1 MNPAQSEPRAAPE
14 LVSEWVHLQHHE
26 SAQFK
31 EVYGFAGSQGM
42 VNLEGVRTMP
52 RGRPSKTLVVM
63 MHPTTS
69 LQILP
74 VPRALASAGV
84 HVLCAGNRYFRNDT
98 PLIMEKVAV
107 DLGVYI
113 RNAREVWGYEHVVL
127 LGWSGGG
134 PLALFYQSQAQRPTV
149 THTPAGDPADLKSAA
164 LLPADGIIFQ
174 AANISRAR
182 LLSQSIDPSVQDEYD
197 PDRRRLEL
205 DIYDPRNPN
214 QPPYSPDYVAFYRKA
229 QLERMRRRTDWV
241 KETLAHLRKL
251 GGKEQERGLL
261 THRTMA
267 DLRYVDPAIDP
278 NDRPPGVCVSGDP
291 ESANSGPVGWA
302 RYSTL
307 RSWLSQWSIFDSN
320 VNGASAAA
328 SITVPL
334 MVMENSADEACPA
347 ADLPEIFVA
356 AGSADKTQHVIQGA
370 RHYYQGQPELL
381 EQATTLTL
389 DWMRSRKLLAD

>member
-1 MNPAQSEPRAAPE
+1 MTREIDSPE
-14 LVSEWVHLQHHE
+14 LIAQWELLKHE
-26 SAQFK
+26 ETPAFK
-31 EVYGFAGSQGM
+31 EVYGFAGSQGI
-42 VNLEGVRTMP
+42 VNLEGIRTMP
-52 RGRPSKTLVVM
+52 KGRPSKTLVVM

-69 LQILP
+69 LQVLP
-74 VPRALASAGV
+74 VPRALAAAGL

-113 RNAREVWGYEHVVL
+113 RHAREVWGYEKVVL

-134 PLALFYQSQAQRPTV
+134 PLALFYQSQAEHPTV
-149 THTPAGDPADLKSAA
+149 THTPAGDPANLQSAGLSAA
-164 LLPADGIIFQ
+164 DGVIFQ

-182 LLSQSIDPSVQDEYD
+182 LLSQSIDPSVLDEHD
-197 PDRRRLEL
+197 PDRRNVEL

-214 QPPYSPDYVAFYRKA
+214 KPPFSADYVAFYRAA
-229 QLERMRRRTDWV
+229 QLERVRRRTAYV
-241 KETLAHLRKL
+241 KETLDMLRRR

-307 RSWLSQWSIFDSN
+307 RSWLSQWSVYDSN
-320 VNGASAAA
+320 VNGASAAG

-334 MVMENSADEACPA
+334 MLMENSADEACPA
-347 ADLPEIFVA
+347 ADLPEIFAA
-356 AGSADKTQHVIQGA
+356 AGSTDKTMHVLKGA
-370 RHYYQGQPELL
+370 KHYYQGQPELL
-381 EQATTLTL
+381 AQATQLTL
-389 DWMRSRKLLAD
+389 DWMRSRKLLLD

>member
-1 MNPAQSEPRAAPE
+1 M
-14 LVSEWVHLQHHE
+14 
-26 SAQFK
+26 
-31 EVYGFAGSQGM
+31 
-42 VNLEGVRTMP
+42 
-52 RGRPSKTLVVM
+52 
-63 MHPTTS
+63 
-69 LQILP
+69 
-74 VPRALASAGV
+74 
-84 HVLCAGNRYFRNDT
+84 
-98 PLIMEKVAV
+98 
-107 DLGVYI
+107 
-113 RNAREVWGYEHVVL
+113 
-127 LGWSGGG
+127 
-134 PLALFYQSQAQRPTV
+134 PLALFYQSQAERPTV
-149 THTPAGDPADLKSAA
+149 KETPAGDPADLTAA
-164 LLPADGIIFQ
+164 GLIPADGIIFQ

-182 LLSQSIDPSVQDEYD
+182 LLSQSIDPSVLDEND
-197 PDRRRLEL
+197 PDRRKLEL
-205 DIYDPRNPN
+205 DIFDLRNPN
-214 QPPYSPDYVAFYRKA
+214 QPPYTSDYVAFYRKA
-229 QLERMRRRTDWV
+229 QLDRMRRRTDWV
-241 KETLAHLRKL
+241 KQTLESLRKK
-251 GGKEQERGLL
+251 GGKEQDRGLL

-347 ADLPEIFVA
+347 ADLPEIFAA
-356 AGSADKTQHVIQGA
+356 AGSTDKTMQVLKGA

-381 EQATTLTL
+381 ARATTLTL

>member
-1 MNPAQSEPRAAPE
+1 M
-14 LVSEWVHLQHHE
+14 
-26 SAQFK
+26 
-31 EVYGFAGSQGM
+31 
-42 VNLEGVRTMP
+42 
-52 RGRPSKTLVVM
+52 
-63 MHPTTS
+63 
-69 LQILP
+69 
-74 VPRALASAGV
+74 

-98 PLIMEKVAV
+98 PSIMEKVAV
-107 DLGVYI
+107 GLGVYI
-113 RNAREVWGYEHVVL
+113 GQARQVWGYEHVVL

-134 PLALFYQSQAQRPTV
+134 PLAHFYQSQAQRPTV
-149 THTPAGDPADLKSAA
+149 THTPAGDPADLASAA
-164 LLPADGIIFQ
+164 LVPADGIIFQ

-182 LLSQSIDPSVQDEYD
+182 LLAQSIDPSVLDEHD
-197 PDRRRLEL
+197 PDRLRVEL
-205 DIYDPRNPN
+205 DLYDPRNPN
-214 QPPYSPDYVAFYRKA
+214 QPPYSPDHMAFYRKA
-229 QLERMRRRTDWV
+229 QIERLRWRTDWV
-241 KETLAHLRKL
+241 KDTLAHLRHR

-291 ESANSGPVGWA
+291 ESANSGPVAWA

-328 SITVPL
+328 FITMPL

-347 ADLPEIFVA
+347 ADLPEILAA
-356 AGSADKTQHVIQGA
+356 AGSADKTQHVIHGA
-370 RHYYQGQPELL
+370 RHCYQGQPELL
-381 EQATTLTL
+381 EQATTSTL

>member
-1 MNPAQSEPRAAPE
+1 M
-14 LVSEWVHLQHHE
+14 
-26 SAQFK
+26 
-31 EVYGFAGSQGM
+31 
-42 VNLEGVRTMP
+42 
-52 RGRPSKTLVVM
+52 
-63 MHPTTS
+63 
-69 LQILP
+69 
-74 VPRALASAGV
+74 
-84 HVLCAGNRYFRNDT
+84 
-98 PLIMEKVAV
+98 
-107 DLGVYI
+107 
-113 RNAREVWGYEHVVL
+113 
-127 LGWSGGG
+127 
-134 PLALFYQSQAQRPTV
+134 
-149 THTPAGDPADLKSAA
+149 
-164 LLPADGIIFQ
+164 PADGIIFQ

-182 LLSQSIDPSVQDEYD
+182 LLSQSIAPSVQDEHD
-197 PDRRRLEL
+197 PDRHRLEL

-214 QPPYSPDYVAFYRKA
+214 QPPYPPDYVAFYRKA
-229 QLERMRRRTDWV
+229 QLERIRRRTDWV
-241 KETLAHLRKL
+241 KETLAHLRQL

-307 RSWLSQWSIFDSN
+307 RSWLSQWSVFDSN

-334 MVMENSADEACPA
+334 MVMVMENSADEACPA
-347 ADLPEIFVA
+347 ADLPEIFAA
-356 AGSADKTQHVIQGA
+356 AGSTDKTKHVIQGA
-370 RHYYQGQPELL
+370 RHYYQGQPQLL

>member
-1 MNPAQSEPRAAPE
+1 MQRTIAV
-14 LVSEWVHLQHHE
+14 L
-26 SAQFK
+26 
-31 EVYGFAGSQGM
+31 
-42 VNLEGVRTMP
+42 VNLEGVLNMP
-52 RGRPSKTLVVM
+52 RGRDSDTLVVM

-69 LQILP
+69 LQVLP
-74 VPRALASAGV
+74 VPRALAAAGL

-113 RNAREVWGYEHVVL
+113 RHAREVWGYRKVVL

-134 PLALFYQSQAQRPTV
+134 PLALFYQSQAEKPTV
-149 THTPAGDPADLKSAA
+149 RMTPAGDPADLVAA
-164 LLPADGIIFQ
+164 GLPPVDGIIFQ

-182 LLSQSIDPSVQDEYD
+182 LLSQSIDPSIQDEND
-197 PDRRRLEL
+197 PSRRTVEL

-214 QPPYSPDYVAFYRKA
+214 KPPFTSDYVEFYRKA
-229 QLERMRRRTDWV
+229 QLARLRRRTDRV
-241 KETLAHLRKL
+241 KEVLESLRKH

-278 NDRPPGVCVSGDP
+278 NDRQPGVCVSGDP

-307 RSWLSQWSIFDSN
+307 RSWLSQWAVDDAN
-320 VNGASAAA
+320 VNGAEAAS

-347 ADLPEIFVA
+347 SDLPQIFAA
-356 AGSADKTQHVIQGA
+356 AGSSDKTHHLIKGA
-370 RHYYQGQPELL
+370 RHYYQGSPRFQCN
-381 EQATTLTL
+381 
-389 DWMRSRKLLAD
+389 K

>member
-1 MNPAQSEPRAAPE
+1 MSYPQAESPILAQA
-14 LVSEWVHLQHHE
+14 VHLQHHE
-26 SAQFK
+26 SAAFK
-31 EVYGFAGSQGM
+31 EIYGFAGSQGV
-42 VNLEGVRTMP
+42 VNLEGVLNMP
-52 RGRPSKTLVVM
+52 RGRDSDTLVVM

-69 LQILP
+69 LQVLP
-74 VPRALASAGV
+74 VPRALAAAGL

-113 RNAREVWGYEHVVL
+113 RHAREVWGYRKVVL

-134 PLALFYQSQAQRPTV
+134 PLALFYQSQAEKPTV
-149 THTPAGDPADLKSAA
+149 RTTPAGDPADLVAA
-164 LLPADGIIFQ
+164 GLPPVDGIIFQ

-182 LLSQSIDPSVQDEYD
+182 LLSQSIDPSVLDEHD
-197 PDRRRLEL
+197 PTRRTVEL
-205 DIYDPRNPN
+205 DIYDSRNPN
-214 QPPYSPDYVAFYRKA
+214 KPPFSSDYVDFYRKA
-229 QLERMRRRTDWV
+229 QLARLRRRTDMV
-241 KETLAHLRKL
+241 QEVLEGLRKQ

-307 RSWLSQWSIFDSN
+307 RSWLSQWSVDDSH
-320 VNGASAAA
+320 VNGAEAAA

-347 ADLPEIFVA
+347 SDLPQIFAA
-356 AGSADKTQHVIQGA
+356 AGSIDKTHHVIKGA
-370 RHYYQGQPELL
+370 KHYYQGQPELL
-381 EQATTLTL
+381 AQATNLTL
-389 DWMRSRKLLAD
+389 EWMRSRKLLAD

>member
-1 MNPAQSEPRAAPE
+1 MSMAKNTPDLVAQWE
-14 LVSEWVHLQHHE
+14 HLQHHE
-26 SAQFK
+26 TARFK
-31 EVYGFAGSQGM
+31 EVYGFAGSQGI
-42 VNLEGVRTMP
+42 VNLEGIRTMP
-52 RGRPSKTLVVM
+52 RDRPSKTLVVM

-107 DLGVYI
+107 DLGVYV
-113 RNAREVWGYEHVVL
+113 RHAREVWGYEKVVL

-134 PLALFYQSQAQRPTV
+134 PLALFYQSQAERPSV
-149 THTPAGDPADLKSAA
+149 TQTPAGDPADLTSAGLSA
-164 LLPADGIIFQ
+164 ADGIIFQ

-182 LLSQSIDPSVQDEYD
+182 LLSQSIDPSVLDEND
-197 PDRRRLEL
+197 PDRRKVEL

-214 QPPYSPDYVAFYRKA
+214 KAPFSPDYIAFYRKA
-229 QLERMRRRTDWV
+229 QLERVRRRTDLV
-241 KETLAHLRKL
+241 KETLEALRRS

-320 VNGASAAA
+320 VNGAEAAA
-328 SITVPL
+328 SIKVPL

-347 ADLPEIFVA
+347 ADLPEIFAA
-356 AGSADKTQHVIQGA
+356 AGSTDKTMHVLKGA
-370 RHYYQGQPELL
+370 KHYYQGQPELL
-381 EQATTLTL
+381 AQATQLTI
-389 DWMRSRKLLAD
+389 DWMRSRKLMAD

>member
-1 MNPAQSEPRAAPE
+1 MSTAHDTPE
-14 LVSEWVHLQHHE
+14 LVAQWEHLQHHE
-26 SAQFK
+26 SAAFK
-31 EVYGFAGSQGM
+31 EVYGFAGSQGV

-63 MHPTTS
+63 MHPTSS
-69 LQILP
+69 LQVLP
-74 VPRALASAGV
+74 VPRALAMAGV
-84 HVLCAGNRYFRNDT
+84 HVLCAGNRYFRNDA

-107 DLGVYI
+107 DLGVYV
-113 RNAREVWGYEHVVL
+113 RHAREVWGYEKVIL

-149 THTPAGDPADLKSAA
+149 THTPAGDPADLGAA
-164 LLPADGIIFQ
+164 GLLPADGIVFQ

-182 LLSQSIDPSVQDEYD
+182 LLSQSIDPSVLDEHD
-197 PDRRRLEL
+197 PDRRTLEL

-214 QPPYSPDYVAFYRKA
+214 RPPYTPDYVAHYRQA
-229 QLERMRRRTDWV
+229 QLARMRRRTDWV
-241 KETLAHLRKL
+241 KETLEMLRRN
-251 GGKEQERGLL
+251 GGKEQERSLL

-267 DLRYVDPAIDP
+267 DLRYVDPTIDP

-307 RSWLSQWSIFDSN
+307 RSWLSQWSIYDSN
-320 VNGASAAA
+320 VNGANAAA
-328 SITVPL
+328 AITVPL
-334 MVMENSADEACPA
+334 MVMENSADEACPP
-347 ADLPEIFVA
+347 ADPPAIFAA
-356 AGSADKTQHVIQGA
+356 AGSADKTMHILKGA

-381 EQATTLTL
+381 AQATRLTL

>member
-1 MNPAQSEPRAAPE
+1 MTLENPAHDD
-14 LVSEWVHLQHHE
+14 LVAEWVHLQHQE
-26 SAQFK
+26 TSQFK
-31 EVYGFAGSQGM
+31 EVYGFAGSQGT

-69 LQILP
+69 LQVLP
-74 VPRALASAGV
+74 VPRALARAGV

-107 DLGVYI
+107 DLGIYI
-113 RNAREVWGYEHVVL
+113 RHAREVWGYEKVVL

-149 THTPAGDPADLKSAA
+149 TTTPAGDPADLASAR
-164 LLPADGIIFQ
+164 LSPADGVIFQ
-174 AANISRAR
+174 AANVSRAR
-182 LLSQSIDPSVQDEYD
+182 LLSQSIDPSVIDEHN
-197 PDRRRLEL
+197 PERRILEL

-214 QPPYSPDYVAFYRKA
+214 QAPYSEDYIAYYRAA
-229 QLERMRRRTDWV
+229 QLERLRKRTDWV
-241 KETLAHLRKL
+241 KETLEHLRKT

-267 DLRYVDPAIDP
+267 DLRYLDKAVDP
-278 NDRPPGVCVSGDP
+278 NDRPQGVCVSGDP

-320 VNGASAAA
+320 VNGANAAA

-347 ADLPEIFVA
+347 ADLREIFAA
-356 AGSADKTQHVIQGA
+356 AGSSDKVMHVIQGA
-370 RHYYQGQPELL
+370 KHYYQGQPDLL
-381 EQATTLTL
+381 AQATGLTL
-389 DWMRSRKLLAD
+389 DWMRSRQLLPD

>member
-1 MNPAQSEPRAAPE
+1 MTKPE
-14 LVSEWVHLQHHE
+14 LVAQWEHLQHHE
-26 SAQFK
+26 TAGFK
-31 EVYGFAGSQGM
+31 EVYGFAGSQGI
-42 VNLEGVRTMP
+42 VNLEGIRTMP
-52 RGRPSKTLVVM
+52 RDRPSGTLVVM

-98 PLIMEKVAV
+98 PLIMEKVAL
-107 DLGVYI
+107 DLGVYV
-113 RNAREVWGYEHVVL
+113 RHARAVWGYEKVVL

-134 PLALFYQSQAQRPTV
+134 PLALFYQSQAEHPTV
-149 THTPAGDPADLKSAA
+149 THTPAGDPADLTAARLSAA
-164 LLPADGIIFQ
+164 DGVIFQ

-182 LLSQSIDPSVQDEYD
+182 LLSQSIDPSVLDEHD
-197 PDRRRLEL
+197 PNRRKLEL

-214 QPPYSPDYVAFYRKA
+214 QPPYTRDYVAFYRQA
-229 QLERMRRRTDWV
+229 QLDRMRKRTDWV
-241 KETLAHLRKL
+241 KETLEALRKQ

-278 NDRPPGVCVSGDP
+278 NDRPPGVCVAGDP

-307 RSWLSQWSIFDSN
+307 RSWLSQWSIFDSH

-347 ADLPEIFVA
+347 ADLPEIFAA
-356 AGSADKTQHVIQGA
+356 AGSADKTMHVIKGA

-381 EQATTLTL
+381 AQATQLTL

>member
-1 MNPAQSEPRAAPE
+1 MSMAKNTPDLVAQWE
-14 LVSEWVHLQHHE
+14 HLQHHE
-26 SAQFK
+26 TARFK
-31 EVYGFAGSQGM
+31 EVYGFAGSQGI
-42 VNLEGVRTMP
+42 VNLEGIRTMP
-52 RGRPSKTLVVM
+52 RDRPSKTLVVM

-107 DLGVYI
+107 DLGVYV
-113 RNAREVWGYEHVVL
+113 RHAREVWGYEKVVL

-134 PLALFYQSQAQRPTV
+134 PLALFYQSQAERPSV
-149 THTPAGDPADLKSAA
+149 TQTPAGDPADLTSAGLSA
-164 LLPADGIIFQ
+164 ADGIIFQ

-182 LLSQSIDPSVQDEYD
+182 LLSQSIDPSVLDEND
-197 PDRRRLEL
+197 PDRRRVEL
-205 DIYDPRNPN
+205 DLYDPRNPN
-214 QPPYSPDYVAFYRKA
+214 KAPFSPDYIAFYRKA
-229 QLERMRRRTDWV
+229 QLERVRRRTDLV
-241 KETLAHLRKL
+241 KETLETLRRN

-320 VNGASAAA
+320 VNGAQAAA
-328 SITVPL
+328 SIKVPL

-347 ADLPEIFVA
+347 ADLPEIFAA
-356 AGSADKTQHVIQGA
+356 AGSTDKTMHVLKGA
-370 RHYYQGQPELL
+370 KHYYQGQPELL
-381 EQATTLTL
+381 AQATQLTI
-389 DWMRSRKLLAD
+389 DWMRSRKLMAD